1 MNGFQ
6 NYLDKK
12 LKQVVFEDVEEEKIE
27 NVDCIEK
34 EIAEVIIRVRTEK
47 GITQKEL
54 SKLTG
59 IQQAN
64 ISKIENGEGN
74 PSIKILNRIAIGL
87 NKKLRITMEW
97 WIWKML

>member
-6 NYLDKK
+6 DYLDKK
-12 LKQVVFEDVEEEKIE
+12 LSQVIFEDYEEK
-27 NVDCIEK
+27 NDDLNDYVEK
-34 EIAEVIIRVRTEK
+34 EIAELIIKIRLEK

-74 PSIKILNRIAIGL
+74 PSIKILKRIANGL
-87 NKKLRITMEW
+87 NKKLKITME
-97 WIWKML
+97 

>member
-6 NYLDKK
+6 DYLDKK
-12 LKQVVFEDVEEEKIE
+12 LKQVVFKDVEEEKIE

-87 NKKLRITMEW
+87 NKKLRITME
-97 WIWKML
+97 